1 MSDEVLRLKRLKR
14 LKRSSLLEPTGSEL
28 RIETMKGGAEG
39 GFFLGEN

>member
-14 LKRSSLLEPTGSEL
+14 LSRLEPTRSVL
-28 RIETMKGGAEG
+28 RIEAMKGGAEG